1 MTPSRPRR
9 GGRPSLATAAASIA
23 TLLAVAAFSGQSAS
37 AASTLDVGPVTDS
50 YVNSAAP
57 STNYGKALELRLDG
71 SPVVR
76 SYLAFDLRSVS
87 GPISSAV
94 LRVFAASAST
104 GYEVHSTAAGWTEAG
119 ITYADAPS
127 VGVLVAKTGAF
138 AAGTWTTIDVTSAVQ
153 AGAVVSFALVDPS
166 ATAIA
171 LDSRESSNPPVLAL
185 TAGGVG
191 GTPSPTAP
199 PSAPPTASP
208 TASAGSSA
216 TPAPSPTRT
225 PAPGGDPV
233 LVGAGDICVTSIIG
247 NATATAKLI
256 EARPTAGVFT
266 LGDNSNESG
275 TASQYTGCYA
285 KTWGAFLSRTH
296 ATIGNHDCMTGS
308 GCAPYY
314 AYFGAAAGPAGK
326 GYYSYN
332 LANNWHVIV
341 LNSQGTEVG
350 GTGAGS
356 PQETWLRAD
365 LAASAGKHIIAMWH
379 IPVFT
384 SGLLSRS
391 AYDIWWQDLY
401 AAHADLIL
409 DGHDHLYERF
419 ALQSPAGKADPNGIR
434 EFIIGTGGAS
444 PQSFGTT
451 AANSQVRNAGT
462 FGVLQL
468 TLHAHSYDW
477 QFIPIAGSTFSD
489 SGTQATHS

>member
-1 MTPSRPRR
+1 MASTICR
-9 GGRPSLATAAASIA
+9 GMRRPSL
-23 TLLAVAAFSGQSAS
+23 LQAVALSVTAFMVVAFSGTSVS
-37 AASTLDVGPVTDS
+37 AASTVNVLPSADS
-50 YVNSAAP
+50 YVSSAAT
-57 STNYGKALELRLDG
+57 STNYGTAAQLRIDG

-87 GPISSAV
+87 GGITAATLRVYASSAS
-94 LRVFAASAST
+94 SA
-104 GYEVHSTAAGWTEAG
+104 GYEVHATAGGWTETG
-119 ITYADAPS
+119 ITFVNAPS
-127 VGVLVAKTGAF
+127 VGALVAKTGAF
-138 AAGTWTTIDVTSAVQ
+138 SAGTWTAIDVTSAAN
-153 AGAVVSFALVDPS
+153 AGGLVYLAIVDPS
-166 ATAIA
+166 ATAVSLA
-171 LDSRESSNPPVLAL
+171 SRESAYSPTLAL
-185 TAGGVG
+185 TIDGT
-191 GTPSPTAP
+191 GTPAPTAT
-199 PSAPPTASP
+199 PTA
-208 TASAGSSA
+208 TASASTVPTPSA
-216 TPAPSPTRT
+216 TPT
-225 PAPGGDPV
+225 PPPGGDPV
-233 LVGAGDICVTSIIG
+233 LIGAGDICVTSIIG

-256 EARPTAGVFT
+256 AARPMAAVFT
-266 LGDNSNESG
+266 LGDNSNETG
-275 TASQYTGCYA
+275 TAAQYTSCYA
-285 KTWGAFLSRTH
+285 KTWGAFLNRTH

-326 GYYSYN
+326 GYYSYD

-341 LNSQGTEVG
+341 LNSQGAEVG

-365 LAASAGKHIIAMWH
+365 LAASAGKHVIAMWH

-384 SGLLSRS
+384 SGLLSRT
-391 AYDIWWQDLY
+391 AYAIWWQDLY
-401 AAHADLIL
+401 AAHADLVL

-434 EFIIGTGGAS
+434 EFIAGTGGAP
-444 PQSFGTT
+444 PQQFGAT

-477 QFIPIAGSTFSD
+477 HFIPIAGSTYTD